1 MAVYAVINASK
12 ALMPS
17 QGAAAAW
24 ASLPKYSTLKAEKA
38 DVRIKEASGVIPGC
52 EIRDTPMLC
61 LVYAPAFRSLI
72 LPPPPICLLSA
83 FGRMR

>member
-1 MAVYAVINASK
+1 MYAVISASR

-24 ASLPKYSTLKAEKA
+24 ASFPKYSTLKAEKA
-38 DVRIKEASGVIPGC
+38 DVRTKEASGVIPGW
-52 EIRDTPMLC
+52 EIREMLMLC

-72 LPPPPICLLSA
+72 LPPPPV
-83 FGRMR
+83 